1 MGVERA
7 EESRQV
13 GKVRRKIEKQI
24 KKEKEQ
30 INKDSLK
37 QTKLVIEKWLNR
49 QPDRIE
55 TGAEASSKK
64 FNENKNPE
72 EPKSLYVQD
81 LLKKLKEESTR
92 EAAGLKGRVT
102 AHESPDFLK
111 AKDES

>member
-1 MGVERA
+1 MGVDRA

-24 KKEKEQ
+24 KQEKEK

-49 QPDRIE
+49 QPDRVE
-55 TGAEASSKK
+55 TGTEASNKK

-81 LLKKLKEESTR
+81 LLNKLKEESKR

-102 AHESPDFLK
+102 AQESPDSK
-111 AKDES
+111 NES